1 MESTVNKLKPYIAY
15 FNICILWGASNVVAK
30 IGLSN
35 MNTSVF
41 ACLRYV
47 ITGLILLVISIVFK
61 HSFPKTRSDWKASI
75 NVSLLMI
82 FLTVGFVALGNKYTD
97 SSMVSMILCTVPIFT
112 AVIECFIL
120 KNSKLGLKG
129 IIGLLGGFFGILI
142 IVFNDTASINTDFLG
157 ISCAFL
163 GAVSWSAGS
172 VYSNTKSIG
181 GSIIAQTAAQGLFAA
196 ALFFIAGKLT
206 GDFVIPHITVKS
218 MLPLLYLSI
227 FDSLIGFISYIYLLK
242 IWKPSMVAT
251 YAYINPVVAL
261 ILGAFVLNESITIVK
276 VIGMLLI
283 IVSVILIQKD
293 KVNKVIKPKVTA
305 VKAN

>member
-41 ACLRYV
+41 ACLRYI
-47 ITGLILLVISIVFK
+47 ITGLLLLIISLVFK
-61 HSFPKTRSDWKASI
+61 HEFPKTRSDWKAST

-82 FLTVGFVALGNKYTD
+82 FLTVGFIALGNKYTD

-112 AVIECFIL
+112 AIIECFIL
-120 KNSKLGLKG
+120 KNSKIGLMG
-129 IIGLLGGFFGILI
+129 IIGLLGGFGGILI

-157 ISCAFL
+157 ISCAFI

-181 GSIIAQTAAQGLFAA
+181 GSIIAQTASQGLFAA
-196 ALFFIAGKLT
+196 VLFFIVGKLT
-206 GDFVIPHITVKS
+206 GDFVIPHITFKS
-218 MLPLLYLSI
+218 LLPLLYLAI
-227 FDSLIGFISYIYLLK
+227 FDSLIGFVSYIYLLK
-242 IWKPSMVAT
+242 IWKPSLVAT

-261 ILGAFVLNESITIVK
+261 ILGAAVLNESITVVK
-276 VIGMLLI
+276 IAGMLLI
-283 IVSVILIQKD
+283 IISVILIQRD
-293 KVNKVIKPKVTA
+293 RSNKA
-305 VKAN
+305 VKPEGAAFEAN